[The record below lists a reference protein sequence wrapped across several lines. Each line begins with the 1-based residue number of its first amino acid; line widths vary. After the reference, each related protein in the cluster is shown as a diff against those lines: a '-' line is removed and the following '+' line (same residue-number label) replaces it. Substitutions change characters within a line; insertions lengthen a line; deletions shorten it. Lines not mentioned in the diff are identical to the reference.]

1 MFKFVN
7 RVKLEKVRVRY
18 VIDFSKDIYRKKE
31 NININE
37 LRVRFKLE
45 LRFVRSDLEKSDKLD
60 KFDKDE

>member
-18 VIDFSKDIYRKKE
+18 VIDFSKDINRKKE

-45 LRFVRSDLEKSDKLD
+45 LRFVRSDLDKLD

>member
-18 VIDFSKDIYRKKE
+18 VIDFSKDINRKKE

-45 LRFVRSDLEKSDKLD
+45 LRFVRSDLEKLDKLD

>member
-18 VIDFSKDIYRKKE
+18 VIDFSKDINRKKE

>member
-1 MFKFVN
+1 MLKFVN

-18 VIDFSKDIYRKKE
+18 VIDFSKDINRKKE

>member
-18 VIDFSKDIYRKKE
+18 VIDFSKDINRKKE

-37 LRVRFKLE
+37 SRVRFKLE

>member
-7 RVKLEKVRVRY
+7 RVKLEKVWVRY
-18 VIDFSKDIYRKKE
+18 VIDFSKDINRKKE